1 MLKPIKTVRLKTAG
15 LGIRF
20 ARRITERA
28 AAVGGYELSGSE
40 LVFAMGAARERD
52 DLLSVL
58 ELLDDVLDLI
68 RRGFDR
74 HANALAVRIINNV
87 GIMLSRGGFS
97 REYFN
102 TVEICGKISAAVYGN
117 TENFNVSECREEIND
132 QVTLLRAE
140 REKQTSGSVQKN
152 APRSAGAR
160 TLRLFR
166 TVSERAAL
174 TVNTLNSGLLRIMT
188 RNPELLKMIKSDK
201 IFMQLS
207 LTNIENVRR
216 RAERAMTV
224 QRFFDALTGEQ
235 IGLLERFIVNENL
248 FSEIREKSS
257 GDHDLKYLLENSSE
271 KSLSEFF
278 GALRQRTEERSGLLS
293 ERRYFDSAEEMK
305 EFFVGAQRSEIE
317 RLIRE
322 LEKDRL
328 YRSEARTL
336 TDTLRL
342 YDVEREKRRLADEK
356 LAELYRIAE
365 ITLKHKIGEK
375 NFSVERFIGA
385 LGTSNE
391 LKKIFAD
398 YAWENYRSDETVK
411 RYSEYIKNTSSDPR
425 DKLSDPEQA
434 VFHTENCVISESAAP
449 TAGAKKES
457 FADFLINSG
466 ELSLK
471 FSESVKNSFLNLSA
485 DAAAAF
491 AEYLVNAVRED
502 SAAHYDE
509 KIRSVAERAENI
521 LYYED
526 SGFEEKSRETFSL
539 ISDAWNESALQLS
552 ELYAGFTQS
561 RVGSGEILKLYSY
574 IPKTGFKAV
583 SEFLEAAAQGDAYFI
598 SLSKDFLN
606 QSHNVLNKIGESFDI
621 TEENAGYTFYD
632 ALRDMPG
639 DTLSLLLP
647 LAGISGGASSEI
659 GAAPDKNSSREELAA
674 AEFAKY
680 ADSDGRTAES
690 SGNALIVDQTSA
702 FMISAAFAEYLSS
715 TVRGDVSDHYNERTR
730 TLAEKVNEVLRGEQS
745 DIRGKSAKAFELI
758 YNEWNNDPAQLS
770 ELYES
775 FTMRFSDREESLRL
789 YSRIPQND
797 LAELSDILN
806 SAANSETNF
815 FSLNSDFSKQPEK
828 LFEQMSSLINI
839 KNGYFRNEKD
849 LSGAQSEAIENSSEL
864 ILAGNDIRSEVTDGN
879 ENAKYGA
886 FSERISDTVNEL
898 RAEKE
903 LYQRLAT
910 RELRTI
916 IENLT
921 SISSRSE
928 RRVYNIAQT
937 ENRLLNK
944 SIVTDKAFYNAL
956 TAFSGD
962 VSENISNSY
971 FSEDIYPELAASS
984 PQRVY
989 FFTWENG
996 SVTLF
1001 NRAAADK
1008 TRIRTNGFF
1017 EKRSASVLTLS
1028 ERISEKFSSESQ
1040 HSDYNTTVEL
1050 FYTDEYFDSSGGIGG
1065 TGAAVNYAV
1074 PAPAASG
1081 SSDEVSEK
1089 LGNIRGAI
1097 ESINTEISEIKRH
1110 EEEISREFVT
1120 KSEQRVFERE
1130 LKSSI
1135 ERDIYLAGKRHGIY

>member
-28 AAVGGYELSGSE
+28 AAVGSYELSESE

-58 ELLDDVLDLI
+58 ELLDDVLDLM

-102 TVEICGKISAAVYGN
+102 TVEICSKISDAVSGK
-117 TENFNVSECREEIND
+117 TENFDISECREEIND

-140 REKQTSGSVQKN
+140 REKRASGSVRKN

-160 TLRLFR
+160 TLKLFR
-166 TVSERAAL
+166 TVSERGTL

-188 RNPELLKMIKSDK
+188 RNPELLKMIRSDK
-201 IFMQLS
+201 TFMQLS

-224 QRFFDALTGEQ
+224 QRFFDALTAEQ
-235 IGLLERFIVNENL
+235 IGLLERFVVNENL
-248 FSEIREKSS
+248 FSELREKSS

-278 GALRQRTEERSGLLS
+278 GILRQRTEERSGLLS

-365 ITLKHKIGEK
+365 ITLKHKIGEES
-375 NFSVERFIGA
+375 FSAERFISA
-385 LGTSNE
+385 LGTSSE

-411 RYSEYIKNTSSDPR
+411 RYAEYIKKTSSDPQ
-425 DKLSDPEQA
+425 DKFSDPGQS
-434 VFHTENCVISESAAP
+434 VFHTENRVIPEKAEAP
-449 TAGAKKES
+449 TAGATKES

-491 AEYLVNAVRED
+491 AEYLVNTVRED

-509 KIRSVAERAENI
+509 RIRSVAERAESI

-647 LAGISGGASSEI
+647 LAGISGGASSES
-659 GAAPDKNSSREELAA
+659 GAAPDKNGSARENAIAA
-674 AEFAKY
+674 KPAQ
-680 ADSDGRTAES
+680 SAES

-715 TVRGDVSDHYNERTR
+715 TVRGDVSDHYNERTH
-730 TLAEKVNEVLRGEQS
+730 TLAGKVEDVLHGERS
-745 DIRGKSAKAFELI
+745 DIRGKSAEAFELI

-775 FTMRFSDREESLRL
+775 FTVRFSDREKILRL
-789 YSRIPQND
+789 YSGIPQND
-797 LAELSDILN
+797 LVKISNILN

-815 FSLNSDFSKQPEK
+815 FSLNSDFSKQSEK
-828 LFEQMSSLINI
+828 LFEQMSSLTNI
-839 KNGYFRNEKD
+839 KNGYFRNEKY
-849 LSGAQSEAIENSSEL
+849 LIGAQSEAIENSSEL
-864 ILAGNDIRSEVTDGN
+864 ILAGNDTRSEVTDGN
-879 ENAKYGA
+879 ENAKFGA

-898 RAEKE
+898 REEKE
-903 LYQRLAT
+903 LHQRLAA

-916 IENLT
+916 IEKLT
-921 SISSRSE
+921 SISSRTE

-937 ENRLLNK
+937 ESRLLNK
-944 SIVTDKAFYNAL
+944 SIVTDKTFYNAL

-962 VSENISNSY
+962 VPENISDNVLNGY
-971 FSEDIYPELAASS
+971 FSEDVYPALAASS
-984 PQRVY
+984 PREY

-996 SVTLF
+996 SVMLF

-1008 TRIRTNGFF
+1008 THIRTNGFF
-1017 EKRSASVLTLS
+1017 EKRGAAVLTLS
-1028 ERISEKFSSESQ
+1028 ERISERFSSENQ
-1040 HSDYNTTVEL
+1040 HSDYNTAVEL
-1050 FYTDEYFDSSGGIGG
+1050 FYTDEYFDSSGGTGG

-1081 SSDEVSEK
+1081 GSDEVSEK

-1110 EEEISREFVT
+1110 EEELSREFVT

-1130 LKSSI
+1130 LKSGI

>member
-20 ARRITERA
+20 ARGITERA
-28 AAVGGYELSGSE
+28 AAVGSYELSESE

-74 HANALAVRIINNV
+74 HANALTLRIINNV
-87 GIMLSRGGFS
+87 GIILSRGGFS
-97 REYFN
+97 REYFSA
-102 TVEICGKISAAVYGN
+102 TEIFNKISAAVYEK
-117 TENFNVSECREEIND
+117 TENFNISECRDEIHN
-132 QVTLLRAE
+132 QISLLRAE
-140 REKQTSGSVQKN
+140 QEKRASGSGQKN

-160 TLRLFR
+160 TLKLFR
-166 TVSERAAL
+166 TVSERGTL

-188 RNPELLKMIKSDK
+188 RNPELLKMIRSDK
-201 IFMQLS
+201 TFMQLS

-224 QRFFDALTGEQ
+224 QRFFDALTEEQ
-235 IGLLERFIVNENL
+235 IGLLERFVVNENL

-278 GALRQRTEERSGLLS
+278 GTLRQRAGERSGLLS

-322 LEKDRL
+322 LEKDLL

-342 YDVEREKRRLADEK
+342 YDVEREKRKLADEK

-375 NFSVERFIGA
+375 NFSVERFIGS
-385 LGTSNE
+385 LGTSSE

-411 RYSEYIKNTSSDPR
+411 RYAEYIKNTSSDPR
-425 DKLSDPEQA
+425 DKLSDPGQA
-434 VFHTENCVISESAAP
+434 VFHTENRIIPESAAP
-449 TAGAKKES
+449 TAGATKDS

-466 ELSLK
+466 ELNLK

-502 SAAHYDE
+502 SSAYYS
-509 KIRSVAERAENI
+509 KQLRSVAEKVENI
-521 LYYED
+521 LYYKD
-526 SGFEEKSRETFSL
+526 SGIVEKSRETFSL
-539 ISDAWNESALQLS
+539 ISDAWNESAPQLS

-574 IPKTGFKAV
+574 IPKTGFTAV

-647 LAGISGGASSEI
+647 LAGIGGAYSES
-659 GAAPDKNSSREELAA
+659 GAAPNKNGIREELAA
-674 AEFAKY
+674 EFVKY
-680 ADSDGRTAES
+680 ADSDGHTAES
-690 SGNALIVDQTSA
+690 SGNALTVDQTSA
-702 FMISAAFAEYLSS
+702 FVISAAFAEYLSG
-715 TVRGDVSDHYNERTR
+715 TIRGDVSAHYNERTH
-730 TLAEKVNEVLRGEQS
+730 TLAGRIEEVLHGERS
-745 DIRGKSAKAFELI
+745 DIRGKSAEALALI

-770 ELYES
+770 ELYKS
-775 FTMRFSDREESLRL
+775 FTVRFSDREEILRL

-815 FSLNSDFSKQPEK
+815 FSLNSDFSKQSEK
-828 LFEQMSSLINI
+828 LFEQMSSLTNI
-839 KNGYFRNEKD
+839 THEEFRNEKD

-864 ILAGNDIRSEVTDGN
+864 ILAGNDTRSEVTDGN
-879 ENAKYGA
+879 ENAKFGA

-903 LYQRLAT
+903 LYQRLAA

-916 IENLT
+916 IENLP
-921 SISSRSE
+921 SVSSRSE

-962 VSENISNSY
+962 VSENISNGY
-971 FSEDIYPELAASS
+971 FSENVYPELAASS
-984 PQRVY
+984 SPREY

-996 SVTLF
+996 SVTRF

-1008 TRIRTNGFF
+1008 THIRMSGFF

-1028 ERISEKFSSESQ
+1028 ERISEKFSSENQ
-1040 HSDYNTTVEL
+1040 HSDYNTAVEL
-1050 FYTDEYFDSSGGIGG
+1050 FYTDEYFDNSGGIGG

-1110 EEEISREFVT
+1110 EEELSREFVT

-1130 LKSSI
+1130 LKNSI

>member
-1 MLKPIKTVRLKTAG
+1 MLKPIKTIRLKTVG
-15 LGIRF
+15 LGMRF

-28 AAVGGYELSGSE
+28 AAVGSYELSESE

-74 HANALAVRIINNV
+74 HANALTLRIINNV
-87 GIMLSRGGFS
+87 GIILSRGGFS
-97 REYFN
+97 REYFSA
-102 TVEICGKISAAVYGN
+102 TEIFNKISAAVYGK
-117 TENFNVSECREEIND
+117 TENFNISECRDEIHN
-132 QVTLLRAE
+132 QISLLRAE
-140 REKQTSGSVQKN
+140 QEKQISGDRQKN
-152 APRSAGAR
+152 APRFAR
-160 TLRLFR
+160 TRTLKLFK
-166 TVSERAAL
+166 TVSERGIL

-188 RNPELLKMIKSDK
+188 RNPELLKMIRSDK
-201 IFMQLS
+201 TFMQLS

-224 QRFFDALTGEQ
+224 QRFFDALTAEQ
-235 IGLLERFIVNENL
+235 IGLLERFVVNENL
-248 FSEIREKSS
+248 FSEIREKNG
-257 GDHDLKYLLENSSE
+257 GDHDLKYLFENSSE

-278 GALRQRTEERSGLLS
+278 EILRQKTEERSGLLS

-365 ITLKHKIGEK
+365 IALKHKIGEEG
-375 NFSVERFIGA
+375 FSAERFIVA
-385 LGTSNE
+385 LGTSSE

-411 RYSEYIKNTSSDPR
+411 RCDEYIKNTSSDSR
-425 DKLSDPEQA
+425 DKLSDPWQSD
-434 VFHTENCVISESAAP
+434 FHTENRVIPESAAAP
-449 TAGAKKES
+449 TAGATKES

-509 KIRSVAERAENI
+509 RIRSVAEKMESI

-526 SGFEEKSRETFSL
+526 SGIEEKSRETFSL

-574 IPKTGFKAV
+574 IPKTGYKAV

-606 QSHNVLNKIGESFDI
+606 QSHNVLNKIGESFEV
-621 TEENAGYTFYD
+621 TEENAEYTFYD
-632 ALRDMPG
+632 ALRDMPE

-647 LAGISGGASSEI
+647 LAGISGDASSESSANI
-659 GAAPDKNSSREELAA
+659 KTGGVRENAIAAKPAQS
-674 AEFAKY
+674 AEP
-680 ADSDGRTAES
+680 SNT
-690 SGNALIVDQTSA
+690 LIVDQTSA
-702 FMISAAFAEYLSS
+702 FVISAAFAEYLSG
-715 TVRGDVSDHYNERTR
+715 TVRGDVSDHYNERTH
-730 TLAEKVNEVLRGEQS
+730 TLAERIEEVLHGERS
-745 DIRGKSAKAFELI
+745 DIRGKSAEALALI
-758 YNEWNNDPAQLS
+758 YNEWNNNSAQLS
-770 ELYES
+770 GLYES
-775 FTMRFSDREESLRL
+775 FTKSFADREEILRL

-815 FSLNSDFSKQPEK
+815 FDLNSDFSKQSEK
-828 LFEQMSSLINI
+828 LFERMSSLANI

-864 ILAGNDIRSEVTDGN
+864 ILAVNNTRSQGTDENG
-879 ENAKYGA
+879 NAKDGA
-886 FSERISDTVNEL
+886 FSERISDTINEL

-903 LYQRLAT
+903 LYQRLAA

-928 RRVYNIAQT
+928 RRVYKIAQT
-937 ENRLLNK
+937 ENRLLKK
-944 SIVTDKAFYNAL
+944 SIVTDKAFYYAL

-962 VSENISNSY
+962 VSENISNGY
-971 FSEDIYPELAASS
+971 FSENVYPALVASS
-984 PQRVY
+984 SPREY

-1008 TRIRTNGFF
+1008 THIRTNGFF
-1017 EKRSASVLTLS
+1017 EKRSTAVLTLS
-1028 ERISEKFSSESQ
+1028 ERISEKFSAENQ
-1040 HSDYNTTVEL
+1040 HSDYNTAIEL

-1074 PAPAASG
+1074 PAPAASSG
-1081 SSDEVSEK
+1081 SDEVSEK

-1120 KSEQRVFERE
+1120 KSEQKAFERE